1 MNFNNTVKCGCDF
14 NIKTVGV
21 CDVSRLNING
31 SNRANLN
38 WSEISIPEILCIPL
52 VKPDIEA
59 IDQVYANIIL
69 DNIKLIETPFAYRE
83 YVLFSFYTSING
95 LTAALPGL
103 LTTLTGS
110 VTGLITP
117 ALDTTL
123 ITAFNTLETALSA
136 LTAVP
141 GVPALIT
148 LVNGFESDITNLISD
163 LNTAT
168 TAVTTAVDNLLAAI
182 ATTPLSPESICA
194 AIQALIDALNALTL
208 LVNSIITLLTNMLN
222 SLNDAATA
230 IGNVAVTTAVT
241 AATTVLTTLINTTL
255 PPLITTVLD
264 SITAILDILAPIDCT
279 NSTVFV
285 LINNEEGTCLS
296 GRKLIVEG
304 VLKQKIVYTAEVET
318 QSVHSAHYEIPFI
331 SYIIPYA
338 KFENAEYQQDISV
351 YDPETNGSILVNG
364 FIKTGTGDI
373 VVDLD
378 EEFSVDTCI
387 EDIYVY
393 ALDNRRVFKNV
404 TLFLKASPK
413 PNGALC
419 TQN

>member
-59 IDQVYANIIL
+59 IDQVYANIVL

-83 YVLFSFYTSING
+83 YVLFSFYTSVNG
-95 LTAALPGL
+95 LT
-103 LTTLTGS
+103 TTLTPLITALTGS
-110 VTGLITP
+110 ITALITP
-117 ALDTTL
+117 TLDTTL
-123 ITAFNTLETALSA
+123 IAAFNTLETTLSA

-148 LVNGFESDITNLISD
+148 LVDGFESDITNLISD
-163 LNTAT
+163 LTTAT
-168 TAVTTAVDNLLAAI
+168 TAVTTAADNLLAAI

-194 AIQALIDALNALTL
+194 AIQALIDALNALTT
-208 LVNSIITLLTNMLN
+208 LVNSIIPLLTNMST
-222 SLNDAATA
+222 SLDAAATA
-230 IGNVAVTTAVT
+230 IGNAAVTTAVGLVTT
-241 AATTVLTTLINTTL
+241 A
-255 PPLITTVLD
+255 LD
-264 SITAILDILAPIDCT
+264 TAIAGLPVAGVTTAITNILDVLAPIDCT

-304 VLKQKIVYTAEVET
+304 ILKQKIVYTAEVET

-393 ALDNRRVFKNV
+393 ALDKRRVFKNV
-404 TLFLKASPK
+404 TLFLKATPK
-413 PNGALC
+413 PNGSLC

>member
-59 IDQVYANIIL
+59 IDQVYANIVL

-83 YVLFSFYTSING
+83 YVLFSFYTSVNG
-95 LTAALPGL
+95 LT
-103 LTTLTGS
+103 TTLTPLITALTGS
-110 VTGLITP
+110 ITALITP
-117 ALDTTL
+117 TLDTTL
-123 ITAFNTLETALSA
+123 IAAFNTLETTLSA

-148 LVNGFESDITNLISD
+148 LVDGFESDITNLISD
-163 LNTAT
+163 LTTAT
-168 TAVTTAVDNLLAAI
+168 TAVTTAADNLLAAI

-194 AIQALIDALNALTL
+194 AIQALIDALNALTT
-208 LVNSIITLLTNMLN
+208 LVNSIIPLLTNMST
-222 SLNDAATA
+222 SLDAAATA
-230 IGNVAVTTAVT
+230 IGNAAVTTAVGLVTT
-241 AATTVLTTLINTTL
+241 A
-255 PPLITTVLD
+255 LD
-264 SITAILDILAPIDCT
+264 TAIAGLPVAGVTTAITNILDVLAPIDCT

-304 VLKQKIVYTAEVET
+304 ILKQKIVYTAEVET

-393 ALDNRRVFKNV
+393 ALDKRTVFKNV
-404 TLFLKASPK
+404 TLFLKATAK
-413 PNGALC
+413 PTAALC
-419 TQN
+419 NQI

>member
-1 MNFNNTVKCGCDF
+1 MNFNNNVKCGCDF

-38 WSEISIPEILCIPL
+38 WTEISVPEILCVPL

-59 IDQVYANIIL
+59 IDQVYANVVL

-83 YVLFSFYTSING
+83 YILFSFYSSING

-123 ITAFNTLETALSA
+123 INAFNALETTLSA
-136 LTAVP
+136 LTAIP
-141 GVPALIT
+141 GVPALVT
-148 LVNGFESDITNLISD
+148 LVNGFEGDITNLISD
-163 LNTAT
+163 LTTAT
-168 TAVTTAVDNLLAAI
+168 TAVTTAVNNLLAAI
-182 ATTPLSPESICA
+182 ATTPLSPESICE
-194 AIQALIDALNALTL
+194 AIQALIDALNALNTL
-208 LVNSIITLLTNMLN
+208 VDSVIPLLTNMLN
-222 SLNDAATA
+222 SLDAAATA
-230 IGNVAVTTAVT
+230 IGDIAVTGAVDITTGILTTTIAALPVDAVTTA
-241 AATTVLTTLINTTL
+241 
-255 PPLITTVLD
+255 
-264 SITAILDILAPIDCT
+264 ITAILDVLAPIDCT

-296 GRKLIVEG
+296 GRKIIVEG

-351 YDPETNGSILVNG
+351 YDPVTDGEILVNG

-393 ALDNRRVFKNV
+393 ALDKRTVFKNV
-404 TLFLKASPK
+404 TLFLKATAK
-413 PNGALC
+413 PNGSLC
-419 TQN
+419 IQN

>member
-59 IDQVYANIIL
+59 IDQVYANIVL

-83 YVLFSFYTSING
+83 YVLFSFYTSVNG
-95 LTAALPGL
+95 LT
-103 LTTLTGS
+103 TTLTPLITALTGS
-110 VTGLITP
+110 ITALITP
-117 ALDTTL
+117 TLDTTL
-123 ITAFNTLETALSA
+123 IAAFNTLETTLSA

-148 LVNGFESDITNLISD
+148 LVDGFESDITNLISD
-163 LNTAT
+163 LTTAT
-168 TAVTTAVDNLLAAI
+168 TAVTTAADNLLAAI

-194 AIQALIDALNALTL
+194 AIQALIDALNALTT
-208 LVNSIITLLTNMLN
+208 LVNSIIPLLTNMST
-222 SLNDAATA
+222 SLDAAATA
-230 IGNVAVTTAVT
+230 IGNAAVTTAVGLVTT
-241 AATTVLTTLINTTL
+241 A
-255 PPLITTVLD
+255 LD
-264 SITAILDILAPIDCT
+264 TAIAGLPVAGVTTAITNILDVLAPIDCN

-304 VLKQKIVYTAEVET
+304 ILKQKIVYTAEVET

-393 ALDNRRVFKNV
+393 ALDKRRVFKNV
-404 TLFLKASPK
+404 TLFLKATPK
-413 PNGALC
+413 PNGSLC

>member
-59 IDQVYANIIL
+59 IDQVYANIVL

-83 YVLFSFYTSING
+83 YVLFSFYTSVNG
-95 LTAALPGL
+95 LTTT
-103 LTTLTGS
+103 LTPLITALTGS
-110 VTGLITP
+110 VTALITP
-117 ALDTTL
+117 TLDTTL
-123 ITAFNTLETALSA
+123 IAAFNTLETTLSA

-148 LVNGFESDITNLISD
+148 LVDGFESDITNLISD
-163 LNTAT
+163 LTTAT
-168 TAVTTAVDNLLAAI
+168 TAVTTAADNLLAAI

-194 AIQALIDALNALTL
+194 AIQALIDALNALTT
-208 LVNSIITLLTNMLN
+208 LVNSIIPLLTNMST
-222 SLNDAATA
+222 SLDAAATA
-230 IGNVAVTTAVT
+230 IGNAAVTTAVGLVTT
-241 AATTVLTTLINTTL
+241 A
-255 PPLITTVLD
+255 LD
-264 SITAILDILAPIDCT
+264 TAIAGLPVAGVTTAITNILDVLAPIDCT

-304 VLKQKIVYTAEVET
+304 ILKQKIVYTAEVET

-393 ALDNRRVFKNV
+393 ALDKRRVFKNV
-404 TLFLKASPK
+404 TLFLKATPK
-413 PNGALC
+413 PNGSLC

>member
-59 IDQVYANIIL
+59 IDQVYANIVL

-83 YVLFSFYTSING
+83 YVLFSFYTSVNG
-95 LTAALPGL
+95 LT
-103 LTTLTGS
+103 TTLTPLITALTGS
-110 VTGLITP
+110 ITALITP
-117 ALDTTL
+117 TLDTTL
-123 ITAFNTLETALSA
+123 IAAFNTLETTLSA

-148 LVNGFESDITNLISD
+148 LVDGFESDITNLISD
-163 LNTAT
+163 LTTAT
-168 TAVTTAVDNLLAAI
+168 TAVTTAADNLLAAI

-194 AIQALIDALNALTL
+194 AIQALIDELNALTT
-208 LVNSIITLLTNMLN
+208 LVNSIIPLLTNMST
-222 SLNDAATA
+222 SLDAAATA
-230 IGNVAVTTAVT
+230 IGNAAVTTAVGLVTT
-241 AATTVLTTLINTTL
+241 A
-255 PPLITTVLD
+255 LD
-264 SITAILDILAPIDCT
+264 TAIAGLPVAGVTTAITNILDVLAPIDCT

-304 VLKQKIVYTAEVET
+304 ILKQKIVYTAEVET

-393 ALDNRRVFKNV
+393 ALDKRRVFKNV
-404 TLFLKASPK
+404 TLFLKATPK
-413 PNGALC
+413 PNGSLC